1 MIFAFWV
8 LNKGGQRMQFFCRM
22 AIGSLFVVLLG
33 ATPVLSDNS
42 SARGVVEGFQA
53 SLLEV
58 MKRAKKLDVKSRFAE
73 LGPVINDRFHLPLMI
88 ATASAPY
95 WKAGSREQRSKLLA
109 AFRRMSASAL
119 ATLFDGYDGEY
130 FQTKRERKTSGPV
143 VIVDTQIIRKKK
155 DPVNIS
161 YVSVKLKNRWWIID
175 VIVAG
180 GISEV
185 RSRRSE
191 YSALLKEGGL
201 KGGLDRLAAA
211 LDQTADRLLSGKQK
225 IVIR

>member
-1 MIFAFWV
+1 
-8 LNKGGQRMQFFCRM
+8 M
-22 AIGSLFVVLLG
+22 AIGSLLVVLLG

-58 MKRAKKLDVKSRFAE
+58 MKRAKKLDVKGRFAE
-73 LGPVINDRFHLPLMI
+73 LGPVIEDRFHLPLMI

-95 WKAGSREQRSKLLA
+95 WKAGSREQRSKLLS
-109 AFRRMSASAL
+109 AFRRMSGSAL
-119 ATLFDGYDGEY
+119 ATLFDGYEGE
-130 FQTKRERKTSGPV
+130 FFRIERERKTSGPV

-155 DPVNIS
+155 DPVNVS
-161 YVSVKLKNRWWIID
+161 YAAVKLKNRWWIID

-180 GISEV
+180 GISEIKA
-185 RSRRSE
+185 RRSE
-191 YSALLKEGGL
+191 YSALLKKE
-201 KGGLDRLAAA
+201 GLDGLAAA
-211 LDQTADRLLSGKQK
+211 LEQSADRLLSGNEK